1 MTQPDTLFSRRHKI
15 YRVDT
20 DASGIVFPSRVVDLA
35 VKLVN
40 GWFSERIFLDR
51 DAPDLRAVFAS
62 LSCSFL
68 SPMRPKDVLEIR
80 LALRRTGRSSLS
92 FELVGHREADDQL
105 CWMAEAVCVL
115 VGHVSLKSQ
124 LIPDHLRPLLDAE
137 ALLAIQTP
145 FADRTLTPVNKT

>member
-1 MTQPDTLFSRRHKI
+1 MNEPDTLFSRRHKI

-20 DASGIVFPSRVVDLA
+20 DAAGIVFPSRVVDFA

-40 GWFSERIFLDR
+40 SWFSERVFLER

-80 LALRRTGRSSLS
+80 LALRRIGRSSLG
-92 FELVGHREADDQL
+92 FELVGHRETDDHL

-115 VGHVSLKSQ
+115 VDQHDLRSRS
-124 LIPDHLRPLLDAE
+124 IPGHLRPVLDVE
-137 ALLAIQTP
+137 ALLAVRTP
-145 FADRTLTPVNKT
+145 FADRTLAV

>member
-1 MTQPDTLFSRRHKI
+1 MNEPDTLFSRRHKI

-20 DASGIVFPSRVVDLA
+20 DAAGIVFPSRVVDFA

-40 GWFSERIFLDR
+40 SWFSERVFLER
-51 DAPDLRAVFAS
+51 DAPELRAVFAS

-80 LALRRTGRSSLS
+80 LALRRIGRSSLG
-92 FELVGHREADDQL
+92 FELVGHRETDDHL

-115 VGHVSLKSQ
+115 VDQGDFRSRS
-124 LIPDHLRPLLDAE
+124 IPGHLRPVLDVE
-137 ALLAIQTP
+137 ASLAVRTP
-145 FADRTLTPVNKT
+145 FADRTLAV

>member
-1 MTQPDTLFSRRHKI
+1 MTEPDTLFSRRHQI

-20 DASGIVFPSRVVDLA
+20 DASGIVFPSRVVDFA

-40 GWFSERIFLDR
+40 SWFVERVLLDR

-80 LALRRTGRSSLS
+80 LALRRIGRSSLG
-92 FELVGHREADDQL
+92 FELVGHRETDDHL

-115 VGHVSLKSQ
+115 VDHTDLTSRA
-124 LIPDHLRPLLDAE
+124 IPDNLRPALDAE
-137 ALLAIQTP
+137 TLLAVRTP
-145 FADRTLTPVNKT
+145 FADRMLAV

>member
-1 MTQPDTLFSRRHKI
+1 MTEPNRLFSRLHKI

-20 DASGIVFPSRVVDLA
+20 DASGIVFPSRVVDFA

-40 GWFSERIFLDR
+40 SWFAERIRLDR
-51 DAPDLRAVFAS
+51 DAPNMRAVFAS

-68 SPMRPKDVLEIR
+68 APMRPQDVLEIR
-80 LALRRTGRSSLS
+80 LALRRVGRSSLG

-115 VGHVSLKSQ
+115 VDHHSLKSH
-124 LIPDHLRPLLDAE
+124 LIPDPLKLVLDAE
-137 ALLAIQTP
+137 ALLAVQTP
-145 FADRTLTPVNKT
+145 FADRVLVP